1 MLELYDFNNS
11 VCAQKVRMTLA
22 EKGLEWT
29 EREVDLFRLEQYDP
43 KYLAFN
49 PKGVVPTLV
58 HDGTPVIESTLI
70 CEYLDDVFPDPPL
83 RPSTPVELSAMRV
96 WSKTVDEGLHAGIT
110 AISFSAM
117 FRERMRGMSDE
128 QRARRWRNIGDP
140 ARSDRDRSVYE
151 LGVESP
157 YVYNAIAAYE
167 SAFEKLEK
175 ALAHGRGWV
184 MGDAFT
190 IADIVL
196 APYMARLDYLTL
208 LGVWTGEPA
217 RRRGVV
223 GKAEGAAVPAR
234 PAQRQAHAR
243 DDRTDEPVRRRDPA
257 ARRRAAGRTPRRACR
272 RPRGRGLR

>member
-22 EKGLEWT
+22 EKGLDWT

-83 RPSTPVELSAMRV
+83 RPSGPVELSAMRV
-96 WSKTVDEGLHAGIT
+96 WAKTVDEGLHAGIT

-117 FRERMRGMSDE
+117 FRERMRGMTDE

-151 LGVESP
+151 HGVDSP

-175 ALAHGRGWV
+175 TFAHGGSWSWAMRLPSPTSCSPPTWRGSTTSPCSTS
-184 MGDAFT
+184 G
-190 IADIVL
+190 
-196 APYMARLDYLTL
+196 P
-208 LGVWTGEPA
+208 WTGRASPA
-217 RRRGVV
+217 GGRGC
-223 GKAEGAAVPAR
+223 GSAR
-234 PAQRQAHAR
+234 PTA
-243 DDRTDEPVRRRDPA
+243 PSSA
-257 ARRRAAGRTPRRACR
+257 ASS
-272 RPRGRGLR
+272 RPGWSSR

>member
-22 EKGLEWT
+22 EKGLDWT
-29 EREVDLFRLEQYDP
+29 ERPVDLFRLEQYDAR
-43 KYLAFN
+43 YLAFN

-70 CEYLDDVFPDPPL
+70 CEYLDDSFPDPPL
-83 RPSTPVELSAMRV
+83 RPAAPAKLSAMRV
-96 WSKTVDEGLHAGIT
+96 WAKTVDEGLHAGIT

-117 FRERMRGMSDE
+117 FRERMRAMSDE
-128 QRARRWRNIGDP
+128 QRARRWANVGDP

-151 LGVESP
+151 HGVESP

-167 SAFEKLEK
+167 FAFEKLEK
-175 ALAHGRGWV
+175 TLAHGRSWI

-208 LGVWTGEPA
+208 LDVWTGDRP
-217 RRRGVV
+217 GV
-223 GKAEGAAVPAR
+223 ASWWER
-234 PAQRQAHAR
+234 L
-243 DDRTDEPVRRRDPA
+243 
-257 ARRRAAGRTPRRACR
+257 RRRASYRGQLSGKLTPEMVEPMRRFGGAI
-272 RPRGRGLR
+272 RPRFAERREEFLGELAAIRADAA

>member
-11 VCAQKVRMTLA
+11 VCAQKVRMTLS
-22 EKGLEWT
+22 EKGLDWT
-29 EREVDLFRLEQYDP
+29 EREVDLFKLEQYDP

-58 HDGTPVIESTLI
+58 HDGMPVIESTLI

-83 RPSTPVELSAMRV
+83 RPAAPGGLSAMRV

-117 FRERMRGMSDE
+117 FRERMRSMTDE

-140 ARSDRDRSVYE
+140 ARSDRDRSVYAH
-151 LGVESP
+151 GVDSP
-157 YVYNAIAAYE
+157 HVYNAIAAYE

-175 ALAHGRGWV
+175 TFAHGRGWV

-208 LGVWTGEPA
+208 LDVWTGERP
-217 RRRGVV
+217 GVAAWWGRLRERASFRAQLSGRLTPGMV
-223 GKAEGAAVPAR
+223 EPMNRFGAAIR
-234 PAQRQAHAR
+234 PRV
-243 DDRTDEPVRRRDPA
+243 EERREEYLAELAA
-257 ARRRAAGRTPRRACR
+257 ARAAT
-272 RPRGRGLR
+272 

>member
-22 EKGLEWT
+22 EKELDWT
-29 EREVDLFRLEQYDP
+29 ERTVDLFRLEKYDP
-43 KYLAFN
+43 KYLAVN

-70 CEYLDDVFPDPPL
+70 CEYIDDVFPDPPL
-83 RPSTPVELSAMRV
+83 RPAAPVELSAMRV

-140 ARSDRDRSVYE
+140 ARGDRDRSVYE
-151 LGVESP
+151 HGVDSP

-167 SAFEKLEK
+167 AAFEKLEK
-175 ALAHGRGWV
+175 TFAHGRSWV

-190 IADIVL
+190 LADIVL

-208 LGVWTGEPA
+208 LDVWTGERPGVA
-217 RRRGVV
+217 AWWRRFRERDSCRTQLS
-223 GKAEGAAVPAR
+223 GKLTPEMVEPMNRFGGAIR
-234 PAQRQAHAR
+234 PRFV
-243 DDRTDEPVRRRDPA
+243 ERRDEYLAELAVVRADA
-257 ARRRAAGRTPRRACR
+257 A
-272 RPRGRGLR
+272 

>member
-22 EKGLEWT
+22 EKGLDWA
-29 EREVDLFRLEQYDP
+29 ERPVDLFRLEQYDP

-70 CEYLDDVFPDPPL
+70 CEYLDDTFPAPPL
-83 RPSTPVELSAMRV
+83 RPAAPAELSAMRV
-96 WSKTVDEGLHAGIT
+96 WAKTVDEGLHAGIT

-117 FRERMRGMSDE
+117 FRERMRGMTDE

-151 LGVESP
+151 HGVESP

-175 ALAHGRGWV
+175 TLAHGGAWV

-208 LGVWTGEPA
+208 LDVWTA
-217 RRRGVV
+217 
-223 GKAEGAAVPAR
+223 
-234 PAQRQAHAR
+234 
-243 DDRTDEPVRRRDPA
+243 D
-257 ARRRAAGRTPRRACR
+257 
-272 RPRGRGLR
+272 RPRVAAWWGRFRERASFRAQLSGKLTPEMIEPMNRFGGAIRSRVAERREDHLAELAAIRADAA

>member
-22 EKGLEWT
+22 EKGLDWI

-70 CEYLDDVFPDPPL
+70 CEYIDDVFPAPPL
-83 RPSTPVELSAMRV
+83 RPAAPVDLSAMRV

-117 FRERMRGMSDE
+117 FRERMRGMTDE

-140 ARSDRDRSVYE
+140 SRSDRDRSVYE
-151 LGVESP
+151 HGVDSP

-175 ALAHGRGWV
+175 TFAHGRSWV

-190 IADIVL
+190 LADIVL

-208 LGVWTGEPA
+208 LDVWTGERPGVA
-217 RRRGVV
+217 AWWRRFRERESCRTQLS
-223 GKAEGAAVPAR
+223 GKLTPEMVEPMNRFGGAIR
-234 PAQRQAHAR
+234 PRFV
-243 DDRTDEPVRRRDPA
+243 ERRDEYLVELAVVRANA
-257 ARRRAAGRTPRRACR
+257 A
-272 RPRGRGLR
+272 

>member
-22 EKGLEWT
+22 EKGLDWT
-29 EREVDLFRLEQYDP
+29 ERAVDLFRLEQYDP
-43 KYLAFN
+43 KYLAVN

-83 RPSTPVELSAMRV
+83 RPAAPAELSAMRV
-96 WSKTVDEGLHAGIT
+96 WAKTVDEGLHAGIT

-117 FRERMRGMSDE
+117 FRERMRGMTDE

-151 LGVESP
+151 QGVESP

-175 ALAHGRGWV
+175 TLSHAGPWV

-208 LGVWTGEPA
+208 LEVWTGDRPGVAGWWARFGERDSCREQLSGRLTPEMIEPMN
-217 RRRGVV
+217 RF
-223 GKAEGAAVPAR
+223 GAAIRERMAER
-234 PAQRQAHAR
+234 REEHLAELAA
-243 DDRTDEPVRRRDPA
+243 VRADA
-257 ARRRAAGRTPRRACR
+257 A
-272 RPRGRGLR
+272 

>member
-22 EKGLEWT
+22 EKGLDWT
-29 EREVDLFRLEQYDP
+29 ERTVDLFRLEQYDP
-43 KYLAFN
+43 KYLAVN

-83 RPSTPVELSAMRV
+83 RPAAPAELSAMRV
-96 WSKTVDEGLHAGIT
+96 WAKTVDEGLHAGIT

-117 FRERMRGMSDE
+117 FRERMRGMTDE

-151 LGVESP
+151 HGVESP

-175 ALAHGRGWV
+175 TLSHGGPWV

-196 APYMARLDYLTL
+196 APYMARLGYLTL
-208 LGVWTGEPA
+208 LEVWTGDRPGVAGWWARFGERDSCREQLSGRLTPEMIEPMN
-217 RRRGVV
+217 RF
-223 GKAEGAAVPAR
+223 GAAIRERMAER
-234 PAQRQAHAR
+234 REEHLAELAA
-243 DDRTDEPVRRRDPA
+243 VRADA
-257 ARRRAAGRTPRRACR
+257 A
-272 RPRGRGLR
+272 

>member
-11 VCAQKVRMTLA
+11 VCAQKVRIALA
-22 EKGLEWT
+22 EKGLDWT

-83 RPSTPVELSAMRV
+83 RPSAPLKLSAMRV

-117 FRERMRGMSDE
+117 FRERMRGMTDE

-140 ARSDRDRSVYE
+140 ARGDRDRSVYE

-157 YVYNAIAAYE
+157 HVYNAIAAYE

-175 ALAHGRGWV
+175 ALGHGRDWV

-190 IADIVL
+190 LADIVL

-208 LGVWTGEPA
+208 LDVWTGDRP
-217 RRRGVV
+217 GVAAWWERLKQRASLRAQL
-223 GKAEGAAVPAR
+223 GGRLTPEMIGPMNRFGAAI
-234 PAQRQAHAR
+234 R
-243 DDRTDEPVRRRDPA
+243 DRMAERRDEHLAELAEARADA
-257 ARRRAAGRTPRRACR
+257 A
-272 RPRGRGLR
+272 

>member
-11 VCAQKVRMTLA
+11 VCAQKVRIALD
-22 EKGLEWT
+22 EKGLDWT
-29 EREVDLFRLEQYDP
+29 ERTVDLFRLEQYDP
-43 KYLAFN
+43 EYLAVN

-70 CEYLDDVFPDPPL
+70 CEYLDDIFPDPPL
-83 RPSTPVELSAMRV
+83 RPAAPAELSAMRV

-117 FRERMRGMSDE
+117 FRERMRRMTDE

-140 ARSDRDRSVYE
+140 ARSDRDRSVYQH
-151 LGVESP
+151 GADSP

-175 ALAHGRGWV
+175 TLAHGRLWV

-190 IADIVL
+190 LADIVL

-208 LGVWTGEPA
+208 LDVWTGERPGVSA
-217 RRRGVV
+217 WWERLRG
-223 GKAEGAAVPAR
+223 
-234 PAQRQAHAR
+234 
-243 DDRTDEPVRRRDPA
+243 
-257 ARRRAAGRTPRRACR
+257 RASYRGQLAGRLTPETIEPMSRFGGAIRARIAERREEHLAELAAIR
-272 RPRGRGLR
+272 ADAA

>member
-22 EKGLEWT
+22 EKGLDWT

-83 RPSTPVELSAMRV
+83 RPSDPVELSAMRV
-96 WSKTVDEGLHAGIT
+96 WAKTVDEGLHAGIT

-117 FRERMRGMSDE
+117 FRERMRGMTDE

-151 LGVESP
+151 HGVDSP

-175 ALAHGRGWV
+175 TFAHGGSWV
-184 MGDAFT
+184 MGDSFT

-208 LGVWTGEPA
+208 LDVWTVDRPGVAGWWERLRERPSYRAQLSGKLTPGMVEPMNRFGA
-217 RRRGVV
+217 AIRPRFAERRGEYL
-223 GKAEGAAVPAR
+223 AELAAVRA
-234 PAQRQAHAR
+234 
-243 DDRTDEPVRRRDPA
+243 DA
-257 ARRRAAGRTPRRACR
+257 A
-272 RPRGRGLR
+272 

>member
-22 EKGLEWT
+22 EKGLDWT
-29 EREVDLFRLEQYDP
+29 EREVDLFKLEQYDP

-58 HDGTPVIESTLI
+58 HDGMPVIESTLI
-70 CEYLDDVFPDPPL
+70 CEYLDDVFPTRRCAPR
-83 RPSTPVELSAMRV
+83 RPGNSRRCGSGPRRWTR
-96 WSKTVDEGLHAGIT
+96 GLHAGIT

-117 FRERMRGMSDE
+117 FRERMRSMTDE

-151 LGVESP
+151 HGVDSP
-157 YVYNAIAAYE
+157 HVYNAIAAYE

-175 ALAHGRGWV
+175 ILAHGRGWV

-208 LGVWTGEPA
+208 LDVWTGERPGVA
-217 RRRGVV
+217 GVV
-223 GKAEGAAVPAR
+223 GTAPGAPVLPR
-234 PAQRQAHAR
+234 PAQRQAHAGHGR
-243 DDRTDEPVRRRDPA
+243 PDEPVRRGDPA
-257 ARRRAAGRTPRRACR
+257 RRVAERREEYLAELAAARAAA
-272 RPRGRGLR
+272 

>member
-22 EKGLEWT
+22 EKGLDWT
-29 EREVDLFRLEQYDP
+29 EREVDLFKLEQYDP

-58 HDGTPVIESTLI
+58 HDGMPVIESTLI
-70 CEYLDDVFPDPPL
+70 CEYLDDVFPDPAL
-83 RPSTPVELSAMRV
+83 RPSAPGELSAMRV
-96 WSKTVDEGLHAGIT
+96 WSKTVDEGLHSGIT

-117 FRERMRGMSDE
+117 FRERMRSMTDE

-151 LGVESP
+151 HGVDSP
-157 YVYNAIAAYE
+157 HVYNAIAAYE

-175 ALAHGRGWV
+175 TFAHGRGWV

-208 LGVWTGEPA
+208 LDVWTGERP
-217 RRRGVV
+217 GVAAWWGRLRERASFRTQLSGRLTPGIV
-223 GKAEGAAVPAR
+223 EPMNRFGAAIR
-234 PAQRQAHAR
+234 PRV
-243 DDRTDEPVRRRDPA
+243 EERREEYLAELAA
-257 ARRRAAGRTPRRACR
+257 ARAAA
-272 RPRGRGLR
+272 

>member
-22 EKGLEWT
+22 EKGLDWT
-29 EREVDLFRLEQYDP
+29 ERTVDLFRLEQYDP
-43 KYLAFN
+43 KYLAVN

-70 CEYLDDVFPDPPL
+70 CEYLDDVFPEPPL
-83 RPSTPVELSAMRV
+83 RPAAPAALSAMRV
-96 WSKTVDEGLHAGIT
+96 WAKTVDEGLHAGIT

-117 FRERMRGMSDE
+117 FRERMRGMTDE

-151 LGVESP
+151 HGVESP

-175 ALAHGRGWV
+175 TLAHGGLWV

-208 LGVWTGEPA
+208 LEVWTGDRPGVAGWWARFGERESCRQQLSGRLTPEMIEPMN
-217 RRRGVV
+217 RF
-223 GKAEGAAVPAR
+223 GAAIRERVA
-234 PAQRQAHAR
+234 
-243 DDRTDEPVRRRDPA
+243 E
-257 ARRRAAGRTPRRACR
+257 RRAEHLAALAAIRADAA
-272 RPRGRGLR
+272 